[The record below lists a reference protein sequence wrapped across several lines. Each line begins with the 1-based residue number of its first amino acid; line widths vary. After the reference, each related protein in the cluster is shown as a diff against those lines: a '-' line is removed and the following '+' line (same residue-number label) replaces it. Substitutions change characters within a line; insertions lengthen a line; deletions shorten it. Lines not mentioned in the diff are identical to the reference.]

1 MANFTEK
8 AIKES
13 FLKLLNEHPS
23 NKITVKDIVEDCG
36 INRNSFY
43 YHYEDIPS
51 LIEEIIREQMEQIIE
66 DYPSLDSLEEC
77 FNIAADFVD
86 RNKQAVLYLYHSTKR
101 SLFEFYLMKVCGY
114 VVTTYIDTVFADA
127 PMKEGDKALIIRYYK
142 CECFGFMID
151 WLENG
156 MKEDVRN
163 DFHRLCELKK
173 GMSAELVRRSAESR

>member
-1 MANFTEK
+1 MPSFTKK

-13 FLKLLNEHPS
+13 FLKLLNERPS
-23 NKITVKDIVEDCG
+23 GKITVKDIVEDCG

-51 LIEEIIREQMEQIIE
+51 LIEDIIQEQVDQIIE
-66 DYPSLDSLEEC
+66 AHPSLDSLEEC
-77 FNIAADFVD
+77 FHIAADFLED
-86 RNKQAVLYLYHSTKR
+86 NQRAVLYLYHSTNR

-114 VVTTYIDTVFADA
+114 AVTTYIDTVFADA
-127 PMKEGDKALIIRYYK
+127 PMKEGDKSLIIRYYK

-151 WLENG
+151 WLETG
-156 MKEDVRN
+156 MKEDVRA

-173 GMSAELVRRSAESR
+173 GMSAEMVRRSAEL